1 MPINFP
7 NNPSLNQL
15 YDYDNKTWEWNGVY
29 WEVYSALTSYVS
41 TSTFNNYTGVT
52 QPLIYNSITG
62 GTYSGGTLY
71 LINNSGATIQITGF
85 TAGGLSGDYLPLS
98 GGTVSGGTRFTS
110 GLSANTIS
118 ATTYLNLPVD
128 VFVTGGTYTSGE
140 ITFRNITGGT
150 FTVTGIPSGNGGG
163 GGIVYYLNLSNS
175 QTPYREFSPIPTT
188 AAQQSSGVSISNGST
203 ATISEFLTPV
213 GYPNALI
220 LPGGIWSFYLHSNK
234 SNSNAIF
241 QIFAEVYI
249 RTSGGTET
257 FLFQTDSESVLSTSP
272 AIEMQICD
280 AYFSGT
286 PLNVSDRLLVK
297 VRATNTSNQT
307 HTITLFTEGSQQYS
321 YATTTFSILGLTC
334 DTLSGCS
341 IIQTIQ
347 SDISNKYDKSGGT
360 INGNAFIDGGLTA
373 NTISATTYQNLPT
386 DIRVTGAT
394 YSDNTFTFINNT
406 GSTFDVSFNTVT
418 GLTANTI
425 SATTYQNLP
434 TDIRVTGATY
444 SDNTFTFINNTGG
457 TFDVSFNTVTGL
469 TANTIS
475 ATTYQN
481 LPVSAVTSGSGISA
495 VTSNGVVT
503 VTNLSPDQTVTITGG
518 TNIQIE
524 GTYPNFGVNFTG
536 TTGGGSFTG
545 GTVSGATNFTGG
557 LSANTIS
564 ATTISG
570 NTLFG
575 DGANLTGIPRTGQ
588 ITSIFDGLG
597 GVVQTGIGRNY
608 ITIPYTGTLTG
619 WTIFS
624 SVVGTI
630 DIDFYD
636 DNYANF
642 PPTSADTIFTSIN
655 RPKLTNTNKNQATGL
670 NIPLTSGD
678 ILIPEVL
685 SVTGCTNV
693 VVNLQI
699 IRTT

>member
-241 QIFAEVYI
+241 QIFAEVYK

-257 FLFQTDSESVLSTSP
+257 FLFQTDSESVLSNSP

-334 DTLSGCS
+334 DNLSGCS
-341 IIQTIQ
+341 VIQTIQ

-360 INGNAFIDGGLTA
+360 INGNAFINGGLTA
-373 NTISATTYQNLPT
+373 TTISATTYQNLPT
-386 DIRVTGAT
+386 DV
-394 YSDNTFTFINNT
+394 
-406 GSTFDVSFNTVT
+406 
-418 GLTANTI
+418 
-425 SATTYQNLP
+425 
-434 TDIRVTGATY
+434 RVTGATY

-503 VTNLSPDQTVTITGG
+503 VTNLSPDQTVVITGG

-524 GTYPNFGVNFTG
+524 GSYPNFGVNFTG
-536 TTGGGSFTG
+536 ATGGGGSFTG
-545 GTVSGATNFTGG
+545 GTVSGETNFTNG
-557 LSANTIS
+557 LTANTIS
-564 ATTISG
+564 ATTITG
-570 NTLFG
+570 DTYFG
-575 DGANLTGIPRTGQ
+575 DGSNLTGIPRNGQ
-588 ITSIFDGLG
+588 IISIFDGLG

>member
-373 NTISATTYQNLPT
+373 NTISATTYQNLP
-386 DIRVTGAT
+386 
-394 YSDNTFTFINNT
+394 
-406 GSTFDVSFNTVT
+406 
-418 GLTANTI
+418 
-425 SATTYQNLP
+425 
-434 TDIRVTGATY
+434 
-444 SDNTFTFINNTGG
+444 
-457 TFDVSFNTVTGL
+457 
-469 TANTIS
+469 
-475 ATTYQN
+475 
-481 LPVSAVTSGSGISA
+481 VSAVTSGSGISA

>member
-203 ATISEFLTPV
+203 ATIAEFLTPV

-241 QIFAEVYI
+241 QIFAEVYK

-257 FLFQTDSESVLSTSP
+257 FLFQTDSESVLSNSP

-334 DTLSGCS
+334 DNLSGCS
-341 IIQTIQ
+341 VIQTIQ

-360 INGNAFIDGGLTA
+360 INGNAFINGGLTA
-373 NTISATTYQNLPT
+373 TTISATTYQNLPT
-386 DIRVTGAT
+386 DV
-394 YSDNTFTFINNT
+394 
-406 GSTFDVSFNTVT
+406 
-418 GLTANTI
+418 
-425 SATTYQNLP
+425 
-434 TDIRVTGATY
+434 RVTGATY

-503 VTNLSPDQTVTITGG
+503 VTNLSPDQTVVITGG

-524 GTYPNFGVNFTG
+524 GSYPNFGVNFTG
-536 TTGGGSFTG
+536 ATGGGGSFTG
-545 GTVSGATNFTGG
+545 GTVSGETNFTNG
-557 LSANTIS
+557 LTANTIS
-564 ATTISG
+564 ATTITG
-570 NTLFG
+570 DTYFG
-575 DGANLTGIPRTGQ
+575 DGSNLTGIPRNGQ
-588 ITSIFDGLG
+588 IISIFDGLG

-670 NIPLTSGD
+670 NISLTSGD